1 MALNSLENEWQG
13 FAKMVLPA
21 NASAVQRAEMRKA
34 FIAGAY
40 TVLTNLQEIGQDHI
54 SEIEGVAHLESI
66 KKECEAFQRQM
77 MHEYGKRN

>member
-13 FAKMVLPA
+13 FAKMVLPE

-40 TVLTNLQEIGQDHI
+40 TVLMNLQEIGQDHI
-54 SEIEGVAHLESI
+54 AEIEGVAHLESI
-66 KKECEAFQRQM
+66 KQECEAFQRQM